1 LRTGETMNVPALIY
15 AGDTVKW
22 NETATAEYSST
33 SGWVASFAL
42 RHSTGNDALTIAGVA
57 DGSGGWNFT
66 ITAVQSA
73 GLHANGHWWQ
83 LTVTKAAE
91 RYTLA
96 TGTLDVKANIPAA
109 GNTYDGR
116 TQAQIDLDAVRA
128 AMRAIVTGGAAQEY
142 SIGNRSLKKM
152 AMSDLIALE
161 TKLKADVAREARAD
175 RLAKGMNSGRAVY
188 VRF

>member
-1 LRTGETMNVPALIY
+1 MNVPAIIY

-22 NETATAEYSST
+22 NEPATPNYSST
-33 SGWVASFAL
+33 AGWVASFAM
-42 RHSTGNDALTIAGVA
+42 RHSTGNDALNITGVA
-57 DGSGGWNFT
+57 DRAGGWNFT
-66 ITAVQSA
+66 ITAAQTA
-73 GLHANGHWWQ
+73 ALHVNGHWWQ
-83 LTVTKAAE
+83 IAVTKDGE
-91 RYTLA
+91 RYTLG
-96 TGTLDVKANIPAA
+96 TGSLETKANIPAS

-128 AMRAIVTGGAAQEY
+128 EMRARITGGSVQEY

-152 AMSDLIALE
+152 PMADLIAME

>member
-1 LRTGETMNVPALIY
+1 MNVPAIIY

-22 NETATAEYSST
+22 NEPATPDYSST
-33 SGWVASFAL
+33 AGWVSTFAL
-42 RHSTGNDALTIAGVA
+42 RHSTGNDALNITGVA
-57 DGSGGWNFT
+57 DGAGGWNFT
-66 ITAVQSA
+66 ITAAQTA
-73 GLHANGHWWQ
+73 ALHVNGHWWQ
-83 LTVTKAAE
+83 IAVTKDGE
-91 RYTLA
+91 RYTLG
-96 TGTLDVKANIPAA
+96 TGSLETKANIPAS
-109 GNTYDGR
+109 GHTYDGR

-128 AMRAIVTGGAAQEY
+128 EMRARITGGSVQEY

-152 AMSDLIALE
+152 PMADLIAME

>member
-1 LRTGETMNVPALIY
+1 MKVPAIIY

-22 NETATAEYSST
+22 NEPATADYSST
-33 SGWVASFAL
+33 TGWSSAFAL
-42 RHSTGNDALTIAGVA
+42 RHATGNDALNISGVA

-73 GLHANGHWWQ
+73 ALHANGHWWQ

-91 RYTLA
+91 RFTLG
-96 TGTLDVKANIPAA
+96 TGELSVLANIPAS

-116 TQAQIDLDAVRA
+116 SQAELDLAAVQA
-128 AMRAIVTGGAAQEY
+128 AMRAIISGGAVAEY

-152 AMSDLIALE
+152 SMPDLVALE
-161 TKLKADVAREARAD
+161 SKLKADVTREKRRA
-175 RLAKGMNSGRAVY
+175 RLAAGLDSGRAVF

>member
-1 LRTGETMNVPALIY
+1 MNVPAIIY

-22 NETATAEYSST
+22 SEPATADYSST
-33 SGWVASFAL
+33 TGWVASFVL
-42 RHSTGNDALTIAGVA
+42 RHATGNEHLSAITGVA
-57 DGSGGWNFT
+57 DGAGGWNFT
-66 ITAVQSA
+66 ITATQSA
-73 GLHANGHWWQ
+73 QLDTNGHWWQ
-83 LTVTKAAE
+83 LTVSKDGE
-91 RYTLA
+91 RYTLG
-96 TGTLDVKANIPAA
+96 TGKLEVKANIPAA

-128 AMRAIVTGGAAQEY
+128 EMRARITGGSVQEY

-152 AMSDLIALE
+152 PMADLIAME